1 MKHSLS
7 CESLAL
13 RAGGSPVLCVNKAA
27 RASVRKG
34 VGLFTIVAVWIDEV
48 AEAEA
53 GAWCE

>member
-53 GAWCE
+53 GA